1 MKFNNRKCKV
11 LLMAENN
18 PSHQYMLRSTQME
31 RRLAEKD
38 LGVLM
43 DTMLDMSQWCTIV
56 AKAANGILI

>member
-31 RRLAEKD
+31 RRLAKKD
-38 LGVLM
+38 LGVLR
-43 DTMLDMSQWCTIV
+43 DTMLDMIQWCTIV
-56 AKAANGILI
+56 AKKANGILI